1 MPTLAVANKAPL
13 QQLASICQTEGTF
26 DLAER
31 LRRLDAWLRDDVA
44 QVARALQDLR
54 GGERVVETAAV
65 DLVTTRGK
73 YLRPIC
79 VALASRT
86 GRGFTPAAHQL
97 AVAVEMVHNATLL
110 HDDVVD
116 LAETRRGKPA
126 ARVLYG
132 NAASIFAGDW
142 LLVNALM
149 RVQASGVDGALPLM
163 LSIIEEMVLAESL
176 QLERRGKIDDEALST
191 NSYLAVARGKTAAL
205 FRWAMIAGARA
216 GGVSAETEKALEAF
230 GLHLG
235 VAFQV
240 IDDCLDFAGNESALG
255 KKPLADLREGKVTY
269 PLIVAARQVPAIV
282 DNLREFLA
290 TPETDAAADSM
301 MQHIAA
307 LVRSSGALDAAN
319 QFATA
324 QIEAAIA
331 QLVHVDECEAKEQL
345 RTVAYASLARSH

>member
-1 MPTLAVANKAPL
+1 MPTLAVAPKAPL
-13 QQLASICQTEGTF
+13 QQLANICQTEGTI

-31 LRRLDAWLRDDVA
+31 LRGLDAWLRDDVA
-44 QVARALQDLR
+44 QVAQTLQDLR
-54 GGERVVETAAV
+54 GGTRLVETAAV

-116 LAETRRGKPA
+116 FAETRRGKPT
-126 ARVLYG
+126 ARAMYG

-176 QLERRGKIDDEALST
+176 QLERRGKLDDDALST
-191 NSYLAVARGKTAAL
+191 HSYLAVARGKTAAL

-216 GGVSAETEKALEAF
+216 GGVNVEIENALENF

-240 IDDCLDFAGNESALG
+240 IDDCLDFAGSETAIG

-269 PLIVAARQVPAIV
+269 PLIIAARQSPAIV
-282 DNLREFLA
+282 DNLREFLS
-290 TPETDAAADSM
+290 TPETDPASGSLM
-301 MQHIAA
+301 LHIAQ
-307 LVRSSGALDAAN
+307 LVKSSGALEAAN
-319 QFATA
+319 GFATA
-324 QIEAAIA
+324 QIESAIA
-331 QLVHVDECEAKEQL
+331 TLGHLHECEAKDQL